1 MAQTRTSVN
10 RSETSSLSSRF
21 RDRILQMD
29 DADLFGRCGS
39 IRSRTEEH
47 SDARKRT
54 AGAVQASEAKKMP
67 PDPTPVQRYVKNT
80 FNFEREAAL
89 AAARTAAAAAEAAC
103 EELAEA
109 EAKVLAKKQA
119 ALLALRKA
127 AAAAD
132 FLAEFD
138 ARSAAAARPAPP
150 AKAKALLA
158 KAPPAKAPKV
168 KALPAKTK
176 APPAKIKAPPAKI
189 KAPPAKAKAPPAR
202 APPALVKPAAPP
214 ARTAARRVPLTSW
227 TAPAAPMAP
236 AAADKAA
243 KMLERHKRSEEALA
257 KVKLAR
263 AKKAEEARREAKVVR
278 NPWGVAAWAPPMT
291 GQPLYQYGR
300 TKKAW

>member
-1 MAQTRTSVN
+1 MA
-10 RSETSSLSSRF
+10 
-21 RDRILQMD
+21 
-29 DADLFGRCGS
+29 DADLFSRCGS

-67 PDPTPVQRYVKNT
+67 PEQKIQRYVENS

-89 AAARTAAAAAEAAC
+89 AAARTAAAAAETAC

-109 EAKVLAKKQA
+109 ELKFLAKKQA
-119 ALLALRKA
+119 ALLALQKATA
-127 AAAAD
+127 AAN
-132 FLAEFD
+132 FLAELD

-150 AKAKALLA
+150 VKALLA
-158 KAPPAKAPKV
+158 KAPPAKA
-168 KALPAKTK
+168 K
-176 APPAKIKAPPAKI
+176 APPAKGKALQVKS

-202 APPALVKPAAPP
+202 APPALVKPAALP

-227 TAPAAPMAP
+227 TAPAAPMAT
-236 AAADKAA
+236 AAADKTA

-263 AKKAEEARREAKVVR
+263 AKKVEEVRREAKVVR

>member
-1 MAQTRTSVN
+1 
-10 RSETSSLSSRF
+10 
-21 RDRILQMD
+21 MD
-29 DADLFGRCGS
+29 FFDRCGS
-39 IRSRTEEH
+39 IRSRTEEY
-47 SDARKRT
+47 SDASKRT
-54 AGAVQASEAKKMP
+54 AGAVQASGAKKKKTP
-67 PDPTPVQRYVKNT
+67 PDQTPIQRYVENSY
-80 FNFEREAAL
+80 NFEREAAL
-89 AAARTAAAAAEAAC
+89 AAVKTATAEAERAC

-119 ALLALRKA
+119 ALLALQKA
-127 AAAAD
+127 AAAAN
-132 FLAEFD
+132 FLEDFD

-150 AKAKALLA
+150 AKVEALLAKALPARAPKA
-158 KAPPAKAPKV
+158 KAPPAKAPKA

-176 APPAKIKAPPAKI
+176 APPAKVKAPL
-189 KAPPAKAKAPPAR
+189 AKAKAPPAR
-202 APPALVKPAAPP
+202 APPALVKPAALP
-214 ARTAARRVPLTSW
+214 ARPSARRVPLTSW
-227 TAPAAPMAP
+227 TAAAAPMAT

-263 AKKAEEARREAKVVR
+263 AKKAEEMRREAKVVR